1 MKLSCADMRWNEL
14 ILIIS
19 KLNGLALS
27 EDKTS
32 EMHYH
37 ERCYI
42 LNSNPLHV
50 RSHFQYRVEMFLRQ
64 MYLMNL

>member
-19 KLNGLALS
+19 KLNGLALP
-27 EDKTS
+27 EDKAS

-42 LNSNPLHV
+42 LNSNPLLV
-50 RSHFQYRVEMFLRQ
+50 RSHFQ
-64 MYLMNL
+64 